1 MKKLRLQVES
11 LRVESFDT
19 REQPRGR
26 GTVQAHD
33 TNGGTC
39 HLSECGATYCATN
52 CYPYCP
58 GADTYQ
64 QTCACESKP
73 SACFDCEM

>member
-11 LRVESFDT
+11 LRVESFT
-19 REQPRGR
+19 PRQEPSVR
-26 GTVQAHD
+26 GTVQAHHTD
-33 TNGGTC
+33 GETC
-39 HLSECGATYCATN
+39 HISACGTYCATN
-52 CYPYCP
+52 CWPYC
-58 GADTYQ
+58 ASAETCA